1 MFKLPDVFEAEPLKQ
16 APKSAWVIP
25 EPMIEN
31 AEEKKQLFGI
41 ELAKNTA
48 FKAACNVFGDD
59 TNIALWVS
67 QNWINDPSVIAVRD
81 KYLEAA
87 NTSQTLLD
95 KEQFAR
101 MLLNMA
107 NEKNAS
113 NTIHL
118 LDGKDR
124 LKALE
129 LYAKVRGLI
138 DTKPDP
144 TLTQNFVHNS
154 MTIKLVEP
162 EKKEQKIKQIDNNEV
177 EIQNN
182 NSPLKLKLVG

>member
-1 MFKLPDVFEAEPLKQ
+1 MFKLPDAFEVSPI
-16 APKSAWVIP
+16 APKSAWNIP
-25 EPMIEN
+25 EPVIEN
-31 AEEKKQLFGI
+31 ADEKKRLFGI
-41 ELAKNTA
+41 GLAKESAFKSACAVFGADTNTA
-48 FKAACNVFGDD
+48 
-59 TNIALWVS
+59 IWVS
-67 QNWINDPSVIAVRD
+67 QNWVNDPIVAASKD

-87 NTSQTLLD
+87 DTSQALLD

-107 NEKNAS
+107 SEKNAS
-113 NTIHL
+113 QTVHV

-129 LYAKVRGLI
+129 LYAKVTGLI
-138 DTKPDP
+138 DTKADP
-144 TLTQNFVHNS
+144 LLTQNFVHNS

-162 EKKEQKIKQIDNNEV
+162 QVKEKSITAIDNNEV
-177 EIQNN
+177 ENQNT

>member
-1 MFKLPDVFEAEPLKQ
+1 MFKLPDTFEV
-16 APKSAWVIP
+16 APIPQKSAWNIP
-25 EPMIEN
+25 EPVIEN
-31 AEEKKQLFGI
+31 ADEKKRLFGL
-41 ELAKNTA
+41 ELAKNTP
-48 FKAACNVFGDD
+48 FKAACAIFPDD
-59 TNIALWVS
+59 TNTALWCS
-67 QNWINDPSVIAVRD
+67 HNWVNDPIVVAAKD

-87 NTSQTLLD
+87 DTSQALLD

-107 NEKNAS
+107 SEKNAS
-113 NTIHL
+113 QTVHI

-129 LYAKVRGLI
+129 LYAKVQGFV
-138 DTKPDP
+138 DTKQDP
-144 TLTQNFVHNS
+144 LLTQNFVHNS

-162 EKKEQKIKQIDNNEV
+162 EKKEQKTINPPNDDQI
-177 EIQNN
+177 INN

>member
-1 MFKLPDVFEAEPLKQ
+1 MFTLPDVFEIEPPKQ
-16 APKSAWVIP
+16 AFKSAWKIP
-25 EPMIEN
+25 EPTIEN
-31 AEEKKQLFGI
+31 AEEKKHLFGI

-48 FKAACNVFGDD
+48 FKAACNVFGEA

-67 QNWINDPSVIAVRD
+67 QNWINDPSVVAARD

-87 NTSQTLLD
+87 DTSQTLLD
-95 KEQFAR
+95 KSQLAR
-101 MLLNMA
+101 RLLTMA
-107 NEKNAS
+107 EEKNAS
-113 NTIHL
+113 NSFYL

-129 LYAKVRGLI
+129 LYSKIMGYT

>member
-1 MFKLPDVFEAEPLKQ
+1 MFSIPDVFEVPKT
-16 APKSAWVIP
+16 KSAWNIP
-25 EPMIEN
+25 EPVIDN
-31 AEEKKQLFGI
+31 ADEKKRLFGLH
-41 ELAKNTA
+41 LAKLPA
-48 FKAACNVFGDD
+48 FKAACEVFPE
-59 TNIALWVS
+59 TNTALWVS
-67 QNWINDPSVIAVRD
+67 HNWVNDPIVAAAKD

-87 NTSQTLLD
+87 DNSQALLD
-95 KEQFAR
+95 KDQFAR

-113 NTIHL
+113 QTIHI

-129 LYAKVRGLI
+129 LYAKVKGLI

-162 EKKEQKIKQIDNNEV
+162 KAKEKIINNFDTNEAS
-177 EIQNN
+177 IQNK

>member
-1 MFKLPDVFEAEPLKQ
+1 MFKLPDVFEVEPVK
-16 APKSAWVIP
+16 KSAWNIS
-25 EPMIEN
+25 EPTIDN
-31 AEEKKQLFGI
+31 ADEKKRLFGI
-41 ELAKNTA
+41 ELAKNTP
-48 FKAACNVFGDD
+48 FKAACVIFPDD
-59 TNIALWVS
+59 TNTALWVS
-67 QNWINDPSVIAVRD
+67 HNWANDPIAVASKD

-87 NTSQTLLD
+87 DTSQALLD

-107 NEKNAS
+107 SEKNAS
-113 NTIHL
+113 NTIHV

-129 LYAKVRGLI
+129 LYAKVTGLI
-138 DTKPDP
+138 DTKENP
-144 TLTQNFVHNS
+144 LFTQNFVHNS

-162 EKKEQKIKQIDNNEV
+162 KTKEPVTIDSNKELEN
-177 EIQNN
+177 QNT

>member
-1 MFKLPDVFEAEPLKQ
+1 MFNLPDVFEVEPPKL
-16 APKSAWVIP
+16 APKSAWKIP
-25 EPMIEN
+25 EPTIPN
-31 AEEKKQLFGI
+31 ADEKKHLFGI
-41 ELAKNTA
+41 ELAKAPA
-48 FKAACNVFGDD
+48 FKAACEVFKED
-59 TNIALWVS
+59 TNTALWVS
-67 QNWINDPSVIAVRD
+67 TNWINDPIVIAAKD

-87 NTSQTLLD
+87 DTSQTLLD

-113 NTIHL
+113 NTIHV

-129 LYAKVRGLI
+129 LYAQVMGYK
-138 DTKPDP
+138 DTKSDP
-144 TLTQNFVHNS
+144 TLTQNFIHNS

-162 EKKEQKIKQIDNNEV
+162 KDKEKEIKQIDNNEV
-177 EIQNN
+177 EIQNI

>member
-1 MFKLPDVFEAEPLKQ
+1 MFTLPDTFEVEPPK
-16 APKSAWVIP
+16 PKSAWNIP
-25 EPMIEN
+25 EPIIDN
-31 AEEKKQLFGI
+31 ADEKKRLFGI
-41 ELAKNTA
+41 GLAKQTP
-48 FKAACNVFGDD
+48 FKSACEVFKDD
-59 TNIALWVS
+59 TNTALWVS
-67 QNWINDPSVIAVRD
+67 HNWVNDPIVVAAKD

-87 NTSQTLLD
+87 DTSQALLD

-107 NEKNAS
+107 SEKNAS
-113 NTIHL
+113 NTIHV

-129 LYAKVRGLI
+129 LYAKVTGLI
-138 DTKPDP
+138 DTKADP
-144 TLTQNFVHNS
+144 LLTQNFVHNS
-154 MTIKLVEP
+154 MTIKLIEP
-162 EKKEQKIKQIDNNEV
+162 KAKELPQIDNNEV

>member
-1 MFKLPDVFEAEPLKQ
+1 MFRVPDVFEIEK
-16 APKSAWVIP
+16 PKSAWSVP
-25 EPMIEN
+25 EPVIDN
-31 AEEKKQLFGI
+31 ADEKKHLFGI
-41 ELAKNTA
+41 ELAKHSA
-48 FKAACNVFGDD
+48 FQAACNVFGDN
-59 TNIALWVS
+59 TNLALWVS
-67 QNWINDPSVIAVRD
+67 QNWINDPLVTAAKD

-87 NTSQTLLD
+87 DTSQTLLD
-95 KEQFAR
+95 KSQLAR
-101 MLLNMA
+101 RLLTMA
-107 NEKNAS
+107 EEKNAS
-113 NTIHL
+113 NTFYL

-129 LYAKVRGLI
+129 LYSKVMGYT

-162 EKKEQKIKQIDNNEV
+162 EKKEQKIKQINHNEV
-177 EIQNN
+177 EIPNT